1 MEESHK
7 LDDDANLLGQE
18 EPLRLVEDVPQETE
32 HLRERDSFEQ
42 EGAKRAPYDEGQP
55 TEAGGRDANDVLL
68 AKLLEEDSLNEVLE
82 KRQG

>member
-1 MEESHK
+1 M
-7 LDDDANLLGQE
+7 
-18 EPLRLVEDVPQETE
+18 EDVPLKME
-32 HLRERDSFEQ
+32 HLRGRDSFEQ

-55 TEAGGRDANDVLL
+55 TEDGGRDANDVLL